1 MGVTKLTF
9 DGALN
14 SAKNDALF
22 NYFILN
28 KQNGVFRGLGGSIT
42 PRTSNSQI
50 IFSEGFV
57 SAYGRRVFV
66 ENNTSI
72 TLTLDS
78 TKYGLIVLRINTS
91 TNTAVIS
98 NLEGSSSSYPTPTQD
113 DLASDDGIYDVVL
126 CEYYKTASS
135 LTVGTTKVVY
145 IELGKTLIEITE
157 DSLEAKI
164 NAIQNGMKSKWFTPS
179 TTSGSR
185 FTFNLTS
192 TYGSKSGIISFEL
205 CNNCFTVSTDLIK
218 QTSGRTFY
226 YSYLNN
232 SYQVNVYASGNY
244 IYITTGATS
253 HKVKGIYL
261 HY

>member
-22 NYFILN
+22 QYFVLN
-28 KQNGVFRGLGGSIT
+28 KQNGVFKALGGEVA
-42 PRTSNSQI
+42 PRVSNSQI
-50 IFSEGFV
+50 IFSDGFV
-57 SAYGRRVFV
+57 SAYGRRVYV
-66 ENNTSI
+66 QNNTSV
-72 TLTLDS
+72 TVTLDS

-91 TNTAVIS
+91 ANTAVIT

-135 LTVGTTKVVY
+135 LTIGTTKVSY
-145 IELGKTLIEITE
+145 IKLNGTLINETKTE
-157 DSLEAKI
+157 LETEI

-192 TYGSKSGIISFEL
+192 SYGSKSGIISFEL

-218 QTSGRTFY
+218 QTSGKTFI

-232 SYQVNVYASGNY
+232 TYQVNVHASGNY
-244 IYITTGATS
+244 VYITTGASS